1 MKLYLVWTGEYEDRT
16 LVSIFQSKE
25 KAEHFIKIYN
35 EIDGAGIYTD
45 GYYYTERTTNDEEFD
60 LTSTVSKYYYACID
74 CEADGDGILDTD
86 EEWDDFIEFLKPH
99 IELDVATIEP
109 AQYEPILEKL
119 ELNVFET
126 EDDYSVPIQKRI
138 TGKEVDINV
147 RTRPLYTEKKV
158 IVSDIIVYSRNS
170 YAEARKI
177 ALQVYKEY
185 LEKVRNNPEA
195 TEFYGQSLIY
205 NADNPNGL

>member
-1 MKLYLVWTGEYEDRT
+1 MKLYLVWTGDYEDRI

-45 GYYYTERTTNDEEFD
+45 GYYYTERTTNDEELD

-99 IELDVATIEP
+99 LKLDVATIEP

-119 ELNVFET
+119 ELNVFEA
-126 EDDYSVPIQKRI
+126 ENDYNVPIQKRI

-147 RTRPLYTEKKV
+147 RTRPLYTEKRG
-158 IVSDIIVYSRNS
+158 RNS
-170 YAEARKI
+170 AFK
-177 ALQVYKEY
+177 L
-185 LEKVRNNPEA
+185 
-195 TEFYGQSLIY
+195 
-205 NADNPNGL
+205 